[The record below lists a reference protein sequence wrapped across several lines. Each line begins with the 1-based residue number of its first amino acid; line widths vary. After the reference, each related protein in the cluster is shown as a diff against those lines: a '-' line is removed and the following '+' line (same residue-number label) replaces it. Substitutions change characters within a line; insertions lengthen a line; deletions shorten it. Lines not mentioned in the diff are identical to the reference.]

1 MFDIILVTV
10 CIDNLHINKLLDS
23 IYLNNKHVKAN
34 VIIVNQNNNNLYI
47 ENNLF
52 NNFNFINL
60 TITDKNYLNSSSS
73 RNIAFEYILKNKI
86 KSHFICFPDD
96 DTTFDSYFFEQLKKI
111 ISSGIYNNYIF
122 DVYCNN
128 SNILFHNIKYKEG
141 HLIRKYDYK
150 FVGAVNML
158 INFETWIK
166 TGFFDTRFGVN
177 AIYGAG
183 EDGDYFLRA
192 LNFQKFYYTKKLFNF
207 HPSKIDFS
215 DNLNYSNYKLKLKN
229 YGRGVIVLLINHK
242 MFIEALK
249 VSFKALGA
257 FFYYILKSMPK
268 LAIIYL
274 EVFFV
279 RLYTFTIYLF
289 KNI

>member
-128 SNILFHNIKYKEG
+128 SNILY
-141 HLIRKYDYK
+141 
-150 FVGAVNML
+150 FVS
-158 INFETWIK
+158 
-166 TGFFDTRFGVN
+166 
-177 AIYGAG
+177 AG
-183 EDGDYFLRA
+183 GMHFPFADLDFLRSTSKRVCVKNTGTSGA
-192 LNFQKFYYTKKLFNF
+192 IVFRAWFVYLIVDETTDQSSFQHLVRRNQLFNVF
-207 HPSKIDFS
+207 VSSHCFLHP
-215 DNLNYSNYKLKLKN
+215 LC
-229 YGRGVIVLLINHK
+229 
-242 MFIEALK
+242 A
-249 VSFKALGA
+249 AA
-257 FFYYILKSMPK
+257 
-268 LAIIYL
+268 
-274 EVFFV
+274 
-279 RLYTFTIYLF
+279 
-289 KNI
+289 